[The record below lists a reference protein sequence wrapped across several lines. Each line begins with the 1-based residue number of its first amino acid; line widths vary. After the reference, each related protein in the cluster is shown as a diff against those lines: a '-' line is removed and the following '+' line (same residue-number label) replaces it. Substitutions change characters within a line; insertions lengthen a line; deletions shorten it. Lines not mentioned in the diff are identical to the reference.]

1 MVMDK
6 REMIKQFAQIGKDFH
21 RTQQEILI
29 EHPYINAL
37 KDARATVFTNCYVV
51 VDSIYVC
58 LVVRSYE
65 LFEAEWWS
73 KLRHENKIAGGPT
86 NEALP
91 VFVKGFDSF
100 TITAYFNLS
109 FIAIENS
116 FRAFHKAIR
125 PSKDVPRNY
134 GLM

>member
-37 KDARATVFTNCYVV
+37 KDARAIVFTNCYVV

-86 NEALP
+86 RTD
-91 VFVKGFDSF
+91 K
-100 TITAYFNLS
+100 
-109 FIAIENS
+109 
-116 FRAFHKAIR
+116 
-125 PSKDVPRNY
+125 
-134 GLM
+134 